1 MSYRTMAEVAADKI
15 ENEISRRKRESKAKA
30 ELIGLLDSFNQ
41 YQRNRDLEE
50 SGRLWLE
57 SIDHVFYT
65 GIATN
70 RRFLRKV
77 CFPHDRDI
85 ESPILGPSL
94 KQLGNK

>member
-15 ENEISRRKRESKAKA
+15 EVEISRRKRDSKAKA

-41 YQRNRDLEE
+41 HQRNRDLEE

-57 SIDHVFYT
+57 SIDDVFYS